1 LLGNVVLLPFAS
13 LLPEEQFF
21 LGMEAHDPM
30 YGSQAAYFSE
40 LFGTRL
46 VTAGPPSATSWPRS
60 WGGVSPLIAESLLAF
75 AGGH

>member
-1 LLGNVVLLPFAS
+1 MLLPLAS

-21 LGMEAHDPM
+21 LVMEAHDPM
-30 YGSQAAYFSE
+30 YGPQAAYLSE
-40 LFGTRL
+40 FFGTRL